1 MPAPATTLLTCQ
13 VISGPVASAR
23 SARNNPHGH
32 CSTRL
37 TPFARRMGPTGT
49 RPGALGQDG
58 DGLGINAYG
67 TEWRRT
73 SRGSTCR
80 AAPRQRVREKHSIVS
95 DIPLPRCAKQ
105 YVGGHCRLHRA
116 GLLARSAVDAFD
128 GVDIHLAVAL
138 VDTVRRAILE
148 AGPVEYVH
156 ACFGD
161 DIGHNG
167 QLPRSEI
174 DWPRISSLCGE
185 PCRNTLS
192 T

>member
-1 MPAPATTLLTCQ
+1 
-13 VISGPVASAR
+13 
-23 SARNNPHGH
+23 
-32 CSTRL
+32 
-37 TPFARRMGPTGT
+37 MGPTGT

-73 SRGSTCR
+73 SRCSNCR
-80 AAPRQRVREKHSIVS
+80 AAPRQRVREKHGIVS
-95 DIPLPRCAKQ
+95 DIPLSRCAKQ
-105 YVGGHCRLHRA
+105 YVGGQCRLHRA

-128 GVDIHLAVAL
+128 GVDIHLAAAL

-148 AGPVEYVH
+148 AGPVQYVH

-167 QLPRSEI
+167 QLPKSESIGLAYPASAASHVGIHCQPAELAIARRRARQPRTVHIHRRRSRGRLI
-174 DWPRISSLCGE
+174 RI
-185 PCRNTLS
+185 R
-192 T
+192 